1 MDMQDNK
8 KINSMSKISRIGM
21 FIIIL
26 LIVIISILIYIKY
39 YKKDEVISGNI
50 RKNEIKAEQN
60 ERLEGDILKYAN
72 IFNENSKVKKKE
84 EKIYNNKKIKTYI
97 FESGNKIEIYDDG
110 RIKNYININEL
121 ETVKAF
127 EKNEFNLEKSKNM
140 LKVLGI
146 KLGFEIQNDEI
157 TEINSEE
164 IDNAYSIIIK
174 IKKDNIIIT
183 GKAIVNPNFNNVSA
197 ISLEYNEIKVKEN
210 SKITKEEAI
219 NAVKNSL
226 KEEGKEGTIIE
237 NKIKEKIHSSS
248 ILNKAYNVIEVPV
261 MMEYYKKMME
271 GKIDKMPEYSRLYE
285 VDIET
290 GKIIDM
296 LGVQ

>member
-1 MDMQDNK
+1 MNK
-8 KINSMSKISRIGM
+8 KNNINKE
-21 FIIIL
+21 IL
-26 LIVIISILIYIKY
+26 LVLLGMIIVTLILLCVRY

-50 RKNEIKAEQN
+50 RKNEIKVEQN

-72 IFNENSKVKKKE
+72 IFNEKSKVKKKE

-97 FESGNKIEIYDDG
+97 FENGNKIEIYDDG

-121 ETVKAF
+121 ETFKAF

-140 LKVLGI
+140 LKALGI
-146 KLGFEIQNDEI
+146 KLGFEIIDNNI

-164 IDNAYSIIIK
+164 MNNAYSVRIK
-174 IKKDNIIIT
+174 MKKDNIIIT
-183 GKAIVNPNFNNVSA
+183 GKAIINPNFNNVSA
-197 ISLEYNEIKVKEN
+197 ISLEYNEMKIQEN
-210 SKITKEEAI
+210 NKITKEEAI
-219 NAVKNSL
+219 SAVKNSL
-226 KEEGKEGTIIE
+226 KEEGKEGNIIE

-248 ILNKAYNVIEVPV
+248 ILNKAYNVIEIPV
-261 MMEYYKKMME
+261 MMEYYRKMME

-296 LGVQ
+296 VGVQ

>member
-1 MDMQDNK
+1 MNK
-8 KINSMSKISRIGM
+8 KNNINKE
-21 FIIIL
+21 IL
-26 LIVIISILIYIKY
+26 LVLLGMIIVTLILLCVRY
-39 YKKDEVISGNI
+39 YKKDEVISDNI
-50 RKNEIKAEQN
+50 RKNEIKTEQN

-72 IFNENSKVKKKE
+72 IFNEKSKVKKKE

-110 RIKNYININEL
+110 RIKNYINVNEL
-121 ETVKAF
+121 ETFKTF

-146 KLGFEIQNDEI
+146 KLGFEIIDNNI

-164 IDNAYSIIIK
+164 IDNAYSIRIK
-174 IKKDNIIIT
+174 IKKDNIIII

-197 ISLEYNEIKVKEN
+197 ISLEYNEMKIQEN
-210 SKITKEEAI
+210 NKITKEEAI

-248 ILNKAYNVIEVPV
+248 ILNKVYNVIEVPV
-261 MMEYYKKMME
+261 MMEYYRKMME
-271 GKIDKMPEYSRLYE
+271 GKIEKMPEYSRLYE

-296 LGVQ
+296 IGVQ

>member
-1 MDMQDNK
+1 MNK
-8 KINSMSKISRIGM
+8 KNNINKE
-21 FIIIL
+21 IL
-26 LIVIISILIYIKY
+26 LVLLGMIIVTLILLCLRY

-50 RKNEIKAEQN
+50 RKNEIKTKQN
-60 ERLEGDILKYAN
+60 ERLEGDILKYIN
-72 IFNENSKVKKKE
+72 IFNEKSKVKKKE

-110 RIKNYININEL
+110 RIKNYINVNEL
-121 ETVKAF
+121 ETFKAF
-127 EKNEFNLEKSKNM
+127 EKNEFNLEKSKKM

-146 KLGFEIQNDEI
+146 KLGFEIIDNNI
-157 TEINSEE
+157 TEIKSEE
-164 IDNAYSIIIK
+164 IDNAYSIGIK
-174 IKKDNIIIT
+174 IKKDNIIIA

-197 ISLEYNEIKVKEN
+197 ISFEYDEIEIQGN
-210 SKITKEEAI
+210 NKITKEEAI
-219 NAVKNSL
+219 NTVKNSL

-261 MMEYYKKMME
+261 MMEYYRKMME
-271 GKIDKMPEYSRLYE
+271 GKIEKMPEYSRLYE

-296 LGVQ
+296 IGVQ

>member
-1 MDMQDNK
+1 MNK
-8 KINSMSKISRIGM
+8 KNNINKE
-21 FIIIL
+21 IL
-26 LIVIISILIYIKY
+26 LVLLGMIIVTLILLCLRY
-39 YKKDEVISGNI
+39 YKKDEVISANI
-50 RKNEIKAEQN
+50 RKKEIKVEQN

-72 IFNENSKVKKKE
+72 IFNEKSKVKKKE

-110 RIKNYININEL
+110 RIKNYINVNEL
-121 ETVKAF
+121 ETFKTF

-146 KLGFEIQNDEI
+146 KLGFEIIDNNI

-174 IKKDNIIIT
+174 IKKDNIIIA

-197 ISLEYNEIKVKEN
+197 ISFEYNEIEIQGN
-210 SKITKEEAI
+210 NKITKEEAI

-226 KEEGKEGTIIE
+226 KEEGKEGIIIE

-261 MMEYYKKMME
+261 MMEYYRKMME

-296 LGVQ
+296 VGVQ

>member
-1 MDMQDNK
+1 MNK
-8 KINSMSKISRIGM
+8 KNNINKE
-21 FIIIL
+21 IL
-26 LIVIISILIYIKY
+26 LVLLGMIIVTLILLCVRY
-39 YKKDEVISGNI
+39 YNKDEVISDNI
-50 RKNEIKAEQN
+50 RKNEIKTEQN

-72 IFNENSKVKKKE
+72 IFNEKSKVKKKE
-84 EKIYNNKKIKTYI
+84 EKKYNNKKIKTYI

-110 RIKNYININEL
+110 RIKNYINVNEL
-121 ETVKAF
+121 ETFKAF
-127 EKNEFNLEKSKNM
+127 EKNEFNLEKAKKM

-146 KLGFEIQNDEI
+146 KLGFEIIDNNI

-197 ISLEYNEIKVKEN
+197 ISLEYNEMKIQEKN
-210 SKITKEEAI
+210 NKITKEEAI
-219 NAVKNSL
+219 SVVKNSL

-248 ILNKAYNVIEVPV
+248 ILNKAYNVIEIPV

-271 GKIDKMPEYSRLYE
+271 GKIDKIPEYSRLYE

-290 GKIIDM
+290 GKIIDIV
-296 LGVQ
+296 GVQ

>member
-1 MDMQDNK
+1 MNK
-8 KINSMSKISRIGM
+8 KNNINKE
-21 FIIIL
+21 IL
-26 LIVIISILIYIKY
+26 LVLLGMIIVTLILLCLRY
-39 YKKDEVISGNI
+39 YKKDEVISENI
-50 RKNEIKAEQN
+50 RKNEIKVEQN
-60 ERLEGDILKYAN
+60 ERLEGDILKYTN

-84 EKIYNNKKIKTYI
+84 EKIYNTKKIKTYI
-97 FESGNKIEIYDDG
+97 FESVNKIEIYDDG

-121 ETVKAF
+121 ETFKAF

-146 KLGFEIQNDEI
+146 KLGFEIIDNNI

-164 IDNAYSIIIK
+164 IDNAYSIRIK
-174 IKKDNIIIT
+174 IKKDNIIIE

-197 ISLEYNEIKVKEN
+197 ISLEYNEMKIQEN
-210 SKITKEEAI
+210 NKITKEEAI
-219 NAVKNSL
+219 NTVKNSL

-261 MMEYYKKMME
+261 MMEYYRKMME
-271 GKIDKMPEYSRLYE
+271 GKIEKMPEYSRLYE

-296 LGVQ
+296 VGVQ

>member
-1 MDMQDNK
+1 MNK
-8 KINSMSKISRIGM
+8 KNNINKE
-21 FIIIL
+21 IL
-26 LIVIISILIYIKY
+26 LVLLGMIIVTLILLCVRY
-39 YKKDEVISGNI
+39 YKKDEVISENI
-50 RKNEIKAEQN
+50 RKNEIKVEQN

-72 IFNENSKVKKKE
+72 IFNEKSKVKKKE

-121 ETVKAF
+121 ETFKAF
-127 EKNEFNLEKSKNM
+127 EKNEFNLEKAKKM
-140 LKVLGI
+140 LKGLGI
-146 KLGFEIQNDEI
+146 KLGFEIIDDNI

-164 IDNAYSIIIK
+164 IDNAYSVRIK

-183 GKAIVNPNFNNVSA
+183 GKAIVNPNFNNVSV
-197 ISLEYNEIKVKEN
+197 ISFEYNEIEIQGN
-210 SKITKEEAI
+210 NKITKEEAI

-226 KEEGKEGTIIE
+226 KEEGKEGIIIE

-261 MMEYYKKMME
+261 MMEYYRKMME

-296 LGVQ
+296 VGVQ

>member
-1 MDMQDNK
+1 MNK
-8 KINSMSKISRIGM
+8 KNNINKE
-21 FIIIL
+21 IL
-26 LIVIISILIYIKY
+26 LVLLGMIIVTLILLCLRY
-39 YKKDEVISGNI
+39 YKKDEVISANI
-50 RKNEIKAEQN
+50 RKKEIKVEQN

-72 IFNENSKVKKKE
+72 IFNEKSKVKKKE

-121 ETVKAF
+121 ETFKAF

-140 LKVLGI
+140 LKALGI
-146 KLGFEIQNDEI
+146 KLGFEIIDNNI

-197 ISLEYNEIKVKEN
+197 ISFEYNEIEIQGN
-210 SKITKEEAI
+210 NKITKEEAI

-248 ILNKAYNVIEVPV
+248 RLNKAYNVIEVPV
-261 MMEYYKKMME
+261 MMEYYRKMME

-296 LGVQ
+296 VGVQ

>member
-1 MDMQDNK
+1 MNK
-8 KINSMSKISRIGM
+8 KNNINKE
-21 FIIIL
+21 IL
-26 LIVIISILIYIKY
+26 LVLLGMIIVTLILLCIRY
-39 YKKDEVISGNI
+39 YKKDEVISDNI
-50 RKNEIKAEQN
+50 RKNEIKTEQN
-60 ERLEGDILKYAN
+60 ERLEGNILKYTN

-84 EKIYNNKKIKTYI
+84 EKIYNNKKVKTYI

-121 ETVKAF
+121 ETFKAF
-127 EKNEFNLEKSKNM
+127 EKNEFNLEKSKKM

-146 KLGFEIQNDEI
+146 KLGMEIIDNNI

-164 IDNAYSIIIK
+164 IDNAYSVRIK

-197 ISLEYNEIKVKEN
+197 ISLEYNEIKIQEN
-210 SKITKEEAI
+210 NKITKEEAI
-219 NAVKNSL
+219 NDVKNSL

-237 NKIKEKIHSSS
+237 NKITEKVNSLSR
-248 ILNKAYNVIEVPV
+248 LNKAYNVIEVPV

-296 LGVQ
+296 VGAQ

>member
-1 MDMQDNK
+1 MNK
-8 KINSMSKISRIGM
+8 KNNINKE
-21 FIIIL
+21 IL
-26 LIVIISILIYIKY
+26 LVLLGMIIVTLILLCVRY

-50 RKNEIKAEQN
+50 RKNEIKVEQN

-72 IFNENSKVKKKE
+72 IFNEKSKVKKKE

-121 ETVKAF
+121 ETFKAF
-127 EKNEFNLEKSKNM
+127 EKNEVNLEKAKKI

-146 KLGFEIQNDEI
+146 KLGFEIIDNNI

-197 ISLEYNEIKVKEN
+197 ISLEYNEMKIQEKN
-210 SKITKEEAI
+210 NKITKEEAI

-226 KEEGKEGTIIE
+226 KEEGKEGTIIK

-248 ILNKAYNVIEVPV
+248 ILNKAYNVIEIPV
-261 MMEYYKKMME
+261 MMEYYRKMME

-296 LGVQ
+296 VVVQ

>member
-1 MDMQDNK
+1 MNK
-8 KINSMSKISRIGM
+8 KNNINKE
-21 FIIIL
+21 IL
-26 LIVIISILIYIKY
+26 LVLLGMIIVTLILLCVRY

-50 RKNEIKAEQN
+50 RKNEIKVEQN

-110 RIKNYININEL
+110 RIKNYINVNEL
-121 ETVKAF
+121 ETFKTF

-146 KLGFEIQNDEI
+146 KLGFEIIDNNI

-174 IKKDNIIIT
+174 IKKDNIIIA

-197 ISLEYNEIKVKEN
+197 ISLEYNEMKIQEN

-248 ILNKAYNVIEVPV
+248 RLNKAYNVIEVPV
-261 MMEYYKKMME
+261 MMEYYRKMME

-296 LGVQ
+296 VGVQ

>member
-1 MDMQDNK
+1 MIKKNNINK
-8 KINSMSKISRIGM
+8 E
-21 FIIIL
+21 IL
-26 LIVIISILIYIKY
+26 LVLLGMIIVTLILLCVRY

-50 RKNEIKAEQN
+50 RKNEIKTEQN

-72 IFNENSKVKKKE
+72 IFNEKSKVKKKE

-121 ETVKAF
+121 ETFKAF

-146 KLGFEIQNDEI
+146 KLGFEIIDNNI

-164 IDNAYSIIIK
+164 IDNAYSIRIK
-174 IKKDNIIIT
+174 IKKDNIIIA

-197 ISLEYNEIKVKEN
+197 ISFEYNEIEIQGN
-210 SKITKEEAI
+210 NKITKEEAI

-237 NKIKEKIHSSS
+237 NKIKEKVHSSS

-271 GKIDKMPEYSRLYE
+271 GNIEKMPEYSRLYE

-296 LGVQ
+296 VGVQ

>member
-1 MDMQDNK
+1 MNK
-8 KINSMSKISRIGM
+8 KNNINKE
-21 FIIIL
+21 IL
-26 LIVIISILIYIKY
+26 LVLLGMIIVTLILLCLRY

-50 RKNEIKAEQN
+50 RKNEIKTKQN
-60 ERLEGDILKYAN
+60 ERLEGDILKYIN
-72 IFNENSKVKKKE
+72 IFNEKSKVKKKE

-121 ETVKAF
+121 EAFKVF
-127 EKNEFNLEKSKNM
+127 EKNEFNLEKSKKM

-146 KLGFEIQNDEI
+146 KLGFEIIDNNI

-164 IDNAYSIIIK
+164 IDNAYSIGIK
-174 IKKDNIIIT
+174 IKKDNIIIA

-197 ISLEYNEIKVKEN
+197 ISFEYNEIEIQGN
-210 SKITKEEAI
+210 NKITNEEAI

-261 MMEYYKKMME
+261 MMEYYRKMME

-296 LGVQ
+296 VGVQ

>member
-1 MDMQDNK
+1 MNK
-8 KINSMSKISRIGM
+8 KNNINKE
-21 FIIIL
+21 IL
-26 LIVIISILIYIKY
+26 LVLLGMIIVTLILLCVRY
-39 YKKDEVISGNI
+39 YKKDEVISDNI
-50 RKNEIKAEQN
+50 RKNEIKTEQN

-72 IFNENSKVKKKE
+72 IFNEKSKVKKKE
-84 EKIYNNKKIKTYI
+84 EKIYNNKKIKIYI

-121 ETVKAF
+121 ETFKAF
-127 EKNEFNLEKSKNM
+127 EKNEFNLEKSKKM

-146 KLGFEIQNDEI
+146 KLGFEIIDNNI

-164 IDNAYSIIIK
+164 IDNAYSVRIK

-197 ISLEYNEIKVKEN
+197 ISLEYNEMKIQEN
-210 SKITKEEAI
+210 NKITKEEAI

-226 KEEGKEGTIIE
+226 QEEGKEGTIIE

-248 ILNKAYNVIEVPV
+248 ILNKSYNVIEIPV

-290 GKIIDM
+290 GKVIDIV
-296 LGVQ
+296 GV

>member
-1 MDMQDNK
+1 MNK
-8 KINSMSKISRIGM
+8 KNNINKE
-21 FIIIL
+21 IL
-26 LIVIISILIYIKY
+26 LVLLGMIIVTLILLCVRY

-50 RKNEIKAEQN
+50 RKNEIKTEQN

-72 IFNENSKVKKKE
+72 IFNEKSKVKKKE

-121 ETVKAF
+121 ETFKAF

-140 LKVLGI
+140 LKALGI
-146 KLGFEIQNDEI
+146 KLGFEIIDNNI

-164 IDNAYSIIIK
+164 MDNAYSIRIK
-174 IKKDNIIIT
+174 MKKDNMIIT
-183 GKAIVNPNFNNVSA
+183 GKAIINPNFNNVSA
-197 ISLEYNEIKVKEN
+197 ISLEYNEMKIQEN

-261 MMEYYKKMME
+261 MMEYYRKMME

-296 LGVQ
+296 VGVQ

>member
-1 MDMQDNK
+1 MNK
-8 KINSMSKISRIGM
+8 KNNINKE
-21 FIIIL
+21 IL
-26 LIVIISILIYIKY
+26 LVLLGMIIVTLILLCVRY

-50 RKNEIKAEQN
+50 RKNEIKVEQN

-97 FESGNKIEIYDDG
+97 FESGNKIEIDDDG

-121 ETVKAF
+121 ETFKAF
-127 EKNEFNLEKSKNM
+127 EKNEFNLEKSKKM

-146 KLGFEIQNDEI
+146 KLGMEIIDNNL

-174 IKKDNIIIT
+174 IKKDNIIIA

-197 ISLEYNEIKVKEN
+197 ISFEYNEIEIQGN
-210 SKITKEEAI
+210 NKITKEEAI

-226 KEEGKEGTIIE
+226 KEEGKEGIIIE

-261 MMEYYKKMME
+261 MMEYYRKMME

-296 LGVQ
+296 VGVQ

>member
-1 MDMQDNK
+1 MNK
-8 KINSMSKISRIGM
+8 KNNINKEILIVLLGM
-21 FIIIL
+21 IIVTLIL
-26 LIVIISILIYIKY
+26 LCLRY
-39 YKKDEVISGNI
+39 YKKDEVILENI
-50 RKNEIKAEQN
+50 RKNEIKTEQN

-72 IFNENSKVKKKE
+72 IFNEKSKVKKKE

-197 ISLEYNEIKVKEN
+197 ISLEYNEMKIQEN
-210 SKITKEEAI
+210 NKITKEEAI

-226 KEEGKEGTIIE
+226 KEEGKEGNIIE

-271 GKIDKMPEYSRLYE
+271 GKIDKIPEYSRLYE

-290 GKIIDM
+290 GKIIAM
-296 LGVQ
+296 VGVQ

>member
-1 MDMQDNK
+1 MNK
-8 KINSMSKISRIGM
+8 KNNINKE
-21 FIIIL
+21 IL
-26 LIVIISILIYIKY
+26 LVLLGMIIVTLILLCLRY

-50 RKNEIKAEQN
+50 RKNEIKTKQN
-60 ERLEGDILKYAN
+60 ERLEGDILKYIN
-72 IFNENSKVKKKE
+72 IFNEKSKVKKKE

-110 RIKNYININEL
+110 RIKNYINVNEL
-121 ETVKAF
+121 KTFKAF
-127 EKNEFNLEKSKNM
+127 EKNEFNLEKSKKM

-146 KLGFEIQNDEI
+146 KLGFEIIDNNI
-157 TEINSEE
+157 TEIKSEE
-164 IDNAYSIIIK
+164 IDNAYSIRIK
-174 IKKDNIIIT
+174 IKKDNIIIA

-197 ISLEYNEIKVKEN
+197 ISFEYNEIEIQGN
-210 SKITKEEAI
+210 NKITKEEAI

-248 ILNKAYNVIEVPV
+248 ILNKAYNVIEVLV
-261 MMEYYKKMME
+261 MMEYYRKMME
-271 GKIDKMPEYSRLYE
+271 GKIEKMPEYSRLYE

-296 LGVQ
+296 VGVQ

>member
-1 MDMQDNK
+1 MNK
-8 KINSMSKISRIGM
+8 KNNINKE
-21 FIIIL
+21 IL
-26 LIVIISILIYIKY
+26 LVLLGMIIVTLILLCVRY

-50 RKNEIKAEQN
+50 RKNEIKTKQN
-60 ERLEGDILKYAN
+60 ERLEGDILKYIN
-72 IFNENSKVKKKE
+72 IFNEKSKVKKKE

-110 RIKNYININEL
+110 RIKNYINVNEL
-121 ETVKAF
+121 KTFKAF
-127 EKNEFNLEKSKNM
+127 EKNEFNLEKSKKM

-146 KLGFEIQNDEI
+146 KLGFEIIDNNI
-157 TEINSEE
+157 TEIKSEE
-164 IDNAYSIIIK
+164 IDNAYSIRIK
-174 IKKDNIIIT
+174 IKKDNIIIA

-197 ISLEYNEIKVKEN
+197 ISFEYNEIEIQGN
-210 SKITKEEAI
+210 NKITKEEAI
-219 NAVKNSL
+219 NTVKNSL

-261 MMEYYKKMME
+261 MMEYYRKMME
-271 GKIDKMPEYSRLYE
+271 GKIEKMPEYSRLYE

-296 LGVQ
+296 VGVQ

>member
-1 MDMQDNK
+1 MNK
-8 KINSMSKISRIGM
+8 KNNINKE
-21 FIIIL
+21 IL
-26 LIVIISILIYIKY
+26 LVLLGMIIVTLILLCLRY

-50 RKNEIKAEQN
+50 RKNEIKTKQN
-60 ERLEGDILKYAN
+60 ERLEGDILKYIN
-72 IFNENSKVKKKE
+72 IFNEKSKVKKKE

-110 RIKNYININEL
+110 RIKNYINVNEL
-121 ETVKAF
+121 KTFKAF
-127 EKNEFNLEKSKNM
+127 EKNEFNLEKSKKM

-146 KLGFEIQNDEI
+146 KLGFEIIDNNI
-157 TEINSEE
+157 TEIKSEE
-164 IDNAYSIIIK
+164 IDNAYSIRIK
-174 IKKDNIIIT
+174 IKKDNIIIA

-197 ISLEYNEIKVKEN
+197 ISFEYNEIEIQGN
-210 SKITKEEAI
+210 NKITNEEAI

-261 MMEYYKKMME
+261 MMEYYRKMME
-271 GKIDKMPEYSRLYE
+271 GKIEKMPEYSRLYE

-296 LGVQ
+296 VGVQ

>member
-1 MDMQDNK
+1 MNK
-8 KINSMSKISRIGM
+8 KNNINKE
-21 FIIIL
+21 IL
-26 LIVIISILIYIKY
+26 LVLLGMIIVTLILLCLRY

-50 RKNEIKAEQN
+50 RKNEIKVEQN

-72 IFNENSKVKKKE
+72 IFNEKSKVKKKE

-110 RIKNYININEL
+110 RIKNYINVNEL
-121 ETVKAF
+121 ETFKDF
-127 EKNEFNLEKSKNM
+127 EKNEFNLEKSKKM

-146 KLGFEIQNDEI
+146 KLGFEIIDNNI

-164 IDNAYSIIIK
+164 IDNAYSIRIK
-174 IKKDNIIIT
+174 IRKDNIIIT

-197 ISLEYNEIKVKEN
+197 ISLEYNEIKIQEN
-210 SKITKEEAI
+210 NKITKEEAI

-226 KEEGKEGTIIE
+226 KEEGKEGIIIE

-261 MMEYYKKMME
+261 MMEYYRKMME

-296 LGVQ
+296 VGVQ

>member
-1 MDMQDNK
+1 MNK
-8 KINSMSKISRIGM
+8 KNNINKEILIVLLGM
-21 FIIIL
+21 IIVTLIL
-26 LIVIISILIYIKY
+26 LCLRY
-39 YKKDEVISGNI
+39 YNKDEVISDNI
-50 RKNEIKAEQN
+50 RKNEIKTEQN

-72 IFNENSKVKKKE
+72 IFNEKSKVKKKE

-110 RIKNYININEL
+110 RIKNYTNIKEL
-121 ETVKAF
+121 ETFKAF
-127 EKNEFNLEKSKNM
+127 EKNEFNLEKSKKM
-140 LKVLGI
+140 LKVLGV
-146 KLGFEIQNDEI
+146 KLGFEIIDNNI

-164 IDNAYSIIIK
+164 IDNAYSIKIE

-197 ISLEYNEIKVKEN
+197 ISFEYNEIKIQEN
-210 SKITKEEAI
+210 NKITKEEAI

-237 NKIKEKIHSSS
+237 NKIKEKVHSLSR
-248 ILNKAYNVIEVPV
+248 LNKAYNVIEVPV
-261 MMEYYKKMME
+261 MMEYYRKMME

-296 LGVQ
+296 VGIQ

>member
-72 IFNENSKVKKKE
+72 IFNEKSKVKKKE
-84 EKIYNNKKIKTYI
+84 EKIYNNKKIKIYI

>member
-1 MDMQDNK
+1 MNK
-8 KINSMSKISRIGM
+8 ENNINKE
-21 FIIIL
+21 IL
-26 LIVIISILIYIKY
+26 LVLLGMIIVTLILLCLRY

-50 RKNEIKAEQN
+50 RKNEIKVEQN

-72 IFNENSKVKKKE
+72 IFNEKSKVKKKE

-110 RIKNYININEL
+110 RIKNYINVNEL
-121 ETVKAF
+121 ETFKAF
-127 EKNEFNLEKSKNM
+127 EKNKFNLEKSKNM
-140 LKVLGI
+140 LKALGI
-146 KLGFEIQNDEI
+146 KLGFEITDNNI

-164 IDNAYSIIIK
+164 IDNAYSIRIK
-174 IKKDNIIIT
+174 IKKDNIIIA
-183 GKAIVNPNFNNVSA
+183 GKAIINPNFNNVFA
-197 ISLEYNEIKVKEN
+197 ISLEDNEIKVQESN
-210 SKITKEEAI
+210 KITKEEAI

-226 KEEGKEGTIIE
+226 KEEGKEGTIVE

-261 MMEYYKKMME
+261 MMEYYRKMME

-296 LGVQ
+296 VGVQ

>member
-1 MDMQDNK
+1 MNK
-8 KINSMSKISRIGM
+8 KNNINKE
-21 FIIIL
+21 IL
-26 LIVIISILIYIKY
+26 LVLLGMIIVTLILLCVRY
-39 YKKDEVISGNI
+39 YKKDEVISDNI
-50 RKNEIKAEQN
+50 RKNEIKIEQN

-72 IFNENSKVKKKE
+72 IFNEKSKVKKKE

-97 FESGNKIEIYDDG
+97 FKSGNKIEIYYDG
-110 RIKNYININEL
+110 RIKNYINVNEL
-121 ETVKAF
+121 ETFKAF

-146 KLGFEIQNDEI
+146 KLGMEIIDNNL

-197 ISLEYNEIKVKEN
+197 ISFEYNEMKIQEN
-210 SKITKEEAI
+210 NKITKEEAI

-226 KEEGKEGTIIE
+226 KEERKEGTIIE

-248 ILNKAYNVIEVPV
+248 ILNKAYNVIEIPV

-271 GKIDKMPEYSRLYE
+271 GKIDKIPEYSRLYE

-290 GKIIDM
+290 GKIIDIV
-296 LGVQ
+296 GVQ

>member
-1 MDMQDNK
+1 MNK
-8 KINSMSKISRIGM
+8 KNNINKE
-21 FIIIL
+21 IL
-26 LIVIISILIYIKY
+26 LVLLGMIIVTLILLYLRY
-39 YKKDEVISGNI
+39 YKKDEVISENI
-50 RKNEIKAEQN
+50 RKNEIKVEQN

-72 IFNENSKVKKKE
+72 IFNEKSKVKKKE

-110 RIKNYININEL
+110 RIKNYINVNEL
-121 ETVKAF
+121 ETFKAF
-127 EKNEFNLEKSKNM
+127 EKNEFNLEKSKKM

-146 KLGFEIQNDEI
+146 KLGFEIIDNNI
-157 TEINSEE
+157 TEIKSEE
-164 IDNAYSIIIK
+164 IDNAYSIGIK
-174 IKKDNIIIT
+174 IKKDNIIIA

-197 ISLEYNEIKVKEN
+197 ISFEYNEIEIQGN
-210 SKITKEEAI
+210 NKITNEEAI

-261 MMEYYKKMME
+261 MMEYYRKMME

-296 LGVQ
+296 IGVQ

>member
-1 MDMQDNK
+1 MNK
-8 KINSMSKISRIGM
+8 KNNINKE
-21 FIIIL
+21 IL
-26 LIVIISILIYIKY
+26 LVLLGMIIVTLILLCLRY

-50 RKNEIKAEQN
+50 RKNEIKTKQN
-60 ERLEGDILKYAN
+60 ERLEGDILKYIN
-72 IFNENSKVKKKE
+72 IFNEKSKVKKKE

-110 RIKNYININEL
+110 RIKNYINVNEL
-121 ETVKAF
+121 KTFKAF
-127 EKNEFNLEKSKNM
+127 EKNEFNLEKSKKM

-146 KLGFEIQNDEI
+146 KLGFEIIDNNI
-157 TEINSEE
+157 TEIKSEE
-164 IDNAYSIIIK
+164 IDNAYSIRIK
-174 IKKDNIIIT
+174 IKKDNIIIA

-197 ISLEYNEIKVKEN
+197 ISFEYNEIEIQGN
-210 SKITKEEAI
+210 NKITKEEAI

-261 MMEYYKKMME
+261 MMEYYRKMME

-290 GKIIDM
+290 GKIMDM
-296 LGVQ
+296 VGVQ

>member
-1 MDMQDNK
+1 MNK
-8 KINSMSKISRIGM
+8 KNNINKE
-21 FIIIL
+21 IL
-26 LIVIISILIYIKY
+26 LVLLGMIIVTLILLCLRY
-39 YKKDEVISGNI
+39 YKKDEVISDNI
-50 RKNEIKAEQN
+50 RKNEIKTEQN

-72 IFNENSKVKKKE
+72 IFNEKSKVKKKE

-121 ETVKAF
+121 ETFKAF

-146 KLGFEIQNDEI
+146 KLGFEIIDNNI

-164 IDNAYSIIIK
+164 IDNAYSIGIK
-174 IKKDNIIIT
+174 IKKDNIIIA

-197 ISLEYNEIKVKEN
+197 ISFEYNEIEIQGN
-210 SKITKEEAI
+210 NKITNEEAI

-237 NKIKEKIHSSS
+237 NKIKEKVHSSS

-261 MMEYYKKMME
+261 MMEYYRKMME

-296 LGVQ
+296 IGVQ

>member
-1 MDMQDNK
+1 MNK
-8 KINSMSKISRIGM
+8 KNNINKE
-21 FIIIL
+21 IL
-26 LIVIISILIYIKY
+26 LVLLGMIIVTLILLCVRY
-39 YKKDEVISGNI
+39 YKKDEVISDNI
-50 RKNEIKAEQN
+50 RKNEIKVEQN

-110 RIKNYININEL
+110 RIKNYINVNEL
-121 ETVKAF
+121 ETFKTF

-146 KLGFEIQNDEI
+146 KLGFEIIDNNI

-174 IKKDNIIIT
+174 IKKDNIIIA

-197 ISLEYNEIKVKEN
+197 ISFEYNEIEIQGN
-210 SKITKEEAI
+210 NKITKEEAI

-226 KEEGKEGTIIE
+226 KEEGKEGIIIE

-261 MMEYYKKMME
+261 MMEYYRKMME

-296 LGVQ
+296 VGVQ

>member
-1 MDMQDNK
+1 MNK
-8 KINSMSKISRIGM
+8 KNNINKEILIVLLGM
-21 FIIIL
+21 IIVTLIL
-26 LIVIISILIYIKY
+26 LCLRY
-39 YKKDEVISGNI
+39 YNKDEVISDNI
-50 RKNEIKAEQN
+50 RKNEIKTEQN

-72 IFNENSKVKKKE
+72 IFNEKSKVKKKE

-110 RIKNYININEL
+110 RIKNYTNIKEL
-121 ETVKAF
+121 ETFKAF
-127 EKNEFNLEKSKNM
+127 EKNEFNLEKSKKM
-140 LKVLGI
+140 LKVLGV
-146 KLGFEIQNDEI
+146 KLGFEIIDNNI

-164 IDNAYSIIIK
+164 IDNAYSIKIE

-197 ISLEYNEIKVKEN
+197 ISFEYNEIKIQEN
-210 SKITKEEAI
+210 NKITKEEAI

-237 NKIKEKIHSSS
+237 NKIKEKVHSLSR
-248 ILNKAYNVIEVPV
+248 LNKAYNVIEVPV
-261 MMEYYKKMME
+261 MMEYYRKMME
-271 GKIDKMPEYSRLYE
+271 GKIEKMPEYSRLYE

-296 LGVQ
+296 VGIQ

>member
-1 MDMQDNK
+1 MNK
-8 KINSMSKISRIGM
+8 KNNINKE
-21 FIIIL
+21 IL
-26 LIVIISILIYIKY
+26 LVLLGMIIVTLILLCLRY
-39 YKKDEVISGNI
+39 YKKDEVISDNI
-50 RKNEIKAEQN
+50 RKNEIKTEQN

-72 IFNENSKVKKKE
+72 IFNEKSKVKKKE

-121 ETVKAF
+121 ETFKDF
-127 EKNEFNLEKSKNM
+127 EKNEFNLGKSKKM
-140 LKVLGI
+140 LKVLGV
-146 KLGFEIQNDEI
+146 KLGFEIIDNNI

-164 IDNAYSIIIK
+164 IENAYSVRIK

-197 ISLEYNEIKVKEN
+197 ISLEYNEMKIQEN
-210 SKITKEEAI
+210 NKITKEEAI
-219 NAVKNSL
+219 NTVKNSL

-296 LGVQ
+296 VGVQ

>member
-1 MDMQDNK
+1 
-8 KINSMSKISRIGM
+8 MSKKNNINKE
-21 FIIIL
+21 IL
-26 LIVIISILIYIKY
+26 LVLLGMIIVTLILLCVRY
-39 YKKDEVISGNI
+39 YKKDKVISENI
-50 RKNEIKAEQN
+50 KKNEIKTEQN

-72 IFNENSKVKKKE
+72 IFNEKSKLKKKE
-84 EKIYNNKKIKTYI
+84 EKIYNNKKVKTYI

-110 RIKNYININEL
+110 RIKNYINVNEL
-121 ETVKAF
+121 ETFKTF

-146 KLGFEIQNDEI
+146 KLGFEIMDNNI

-164 IDNAYSIIIK
+164 IDNAYSIRIR

-197 ISLEYNEIKVKEN
+197 ISFEYNEIKVQESN
-210 SKITKEEAI
+210 KITNEEAI

-248 ILNKAYNVIEVPV
+248 ILNKAYNVIEIPV

-296 LGVQ
+296 VGVQ

>member
-1 MDMQDNK
+1 MNK
-8 KINSMSKISRIGM
+8 KNNINKE
-21 FIIIL
+21 IL
-26 LIVIISILIYIKY
+26 LVLLGMIIVTLILLCVRY
-39 YKKDEVISGNI
+39 YKKDEVISDNI
-50 RKNEIKAEQN
+50 RKKEIKVEQN

-72 IFNENSKVKKKE
+72 IFNEKSKVKKKE

-110 RIKNYININEL
+110 RIKNYINVNEL
-121 ETVKAF
+121 ETFKTF

-146 KLGFEIQNDEI
+146 KLGFEIIDNNI

-164 IDNAYSIIIK
+164 IDNAYSIRIK
-174 IKKDNIIIT
+174 IKKDNIIIA

-197 ISLEYNEIKVKEN
+197 ISFEYNEIEIQGN
-210 SKITKEEAI
+210 NKITKEEAI

-237 NKIKEKIHSSS
+237 NKIKEKVHSSS

-296 LGVQ
+296 VGVQ